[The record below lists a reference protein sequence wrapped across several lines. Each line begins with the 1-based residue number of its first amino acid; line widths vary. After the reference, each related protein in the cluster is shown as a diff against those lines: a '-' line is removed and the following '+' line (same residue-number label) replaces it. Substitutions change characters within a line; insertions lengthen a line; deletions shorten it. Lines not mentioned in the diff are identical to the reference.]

1 MATTSKHRAPAK
13 QARANRTP
21 ADPPRNAATKPANNR
36 RANGK
41 GTTPPQPARSGRGGA
56 RPGSGRKPNIPGQPG
71 VDHRPREPVDAR
83 WPVHVTIK
91 LDAGLPRLHGKPALD
106 VVRAAC
112 AAAVER
118 HLGGPFRLLHHAV
131 QADRLHLLCEAE
143 SRPYLATGMQG
154 LCIRIARA
162 LNKLWSR
169 RGRVF
174 ADRYDD
180 RILSSRREVREAL
193 REVFGVG
200 K

>member
-1 MATTSKHRAPAK
+1 MATTSKHKTRVDRSVAAGGSRGNGK
-13 QARANRTP
+13 RT
-21 ADPPRNAATKPANNR
+21 AATPKPR
-36 RANGK
+36 FGH
-41 GTTPPQPARSGRGGA
+41 GGA
-56 RPGSGRKPNIPGQPG
+56 RPGAGRKPNIPGQPG
-71 VDHRPREPVDAR
+71 VDHRQREPIDAR

-91 LDAGLPRLHGKPALD
+91 LDAGLPRLHGKPTLE

-131 QADRLHLLCEAE
+131 QANHLHLLCEAE
-143 SRPYLATGMQG
+143 SRPDLATGLQG
-154 LCIRIARA
+154 LFIRIAKA

-180 RILSSRREVREAL
+180 RSLSSQREVREAL
-193 REVFGVG
+193 RDVFGVG